1 MIFRPTLI
9 LIRPEPQSRKFA
21 DDFRARFGADWPVI
35 LSPLTEIRFRDATI
49 PLEGCDAIVFTS
61 GNAVAAFARLCP
73 RRDLPA
79 LCVGARTAEIAQAAG
94 FDTRTGP
101 GDAAALSAWIADESH
116 PRRIAYPRGEEV
128 AFDLERS
135 LVSAGIETVSAVVY
149 AQAARPA
156 DVPLRRALARP
167 EPLLL
172 PLFSPASARRAVAE
186 MAGAQA
192 PLLVAAMSA
201 RVAEAARPLAP
212 AAIRISGQPD
222 TGAMLDALAA
232 LIAAGGS
239 A

>member
-1 MIFRPTLI
+1 M
-9 LIRPEPQSRKFA
+9 
-21 DDFRARFGADWPVI
+21 V
-35 LSPLTEIRFRDATI
+35 LSPLTEIRFSDAAI
-49 PLEGCDAIVFTS
+49 PLEGCDAVVFTS
-61 GNAVAAFARLCP
+61 GNAVTGFARLCP

-79 LCVGARTAEIAQAAG
+79 LCVGARTAEMARTAG

-101 GDAAALSAWIADESH
+101 GDAAALSAWIAGEIH

-128 AFDLERS
+128 AFDLEKS
-135 LVSAGIETVSAVVY
+135 LESGGIETVSAIVY
-149 AQAARPA
+149 AQVSRPA
-156 DVPLRRALARP
+156 DAPLRHALART

-212 AAIRISGQPD
+212 EAMRIARQPD
-222 TGAMLDALAA
+222 TGGMHDALAA